1 MTVSEV
7 LNSIKL
13 PAYEY
18 FADPVELT
26 ESVFTHDRERFVREV
41 TRFAGLHSIYTAN
54 YQIYLGITKLDLVY
68 ILNEH
73 HDTKVVESGL
83 IATTR
88 KLISDSPIFQF
99 PRLYTELMFREI
111 YQLSP
116 PLALQRLHG
125 QEIRFNLLPGEERS
139 FTWCSFLNDR
149 LMMSPLNFLIPELVD
164 GKFAVA
170 ETLRQLETTRD
181 LLFHFNQA
189 TQKKIIQWQ
198 PFIIELTDLLQNWF
212 TLGLERY
219 QRLKELVRTSTMVL
233 FDLIETFY
241 KHLLKEKL
249 VFSQEKPTVLV
260 PEIASKQL
268 TVQATAGTSTIS
280 SVKAGYAASFFTENV
295 KAIFL
300 DQWQPGVALQKMIE
314 TYRKTKEFYC
324 YLPKELAVQLEQ
336 YSHGIDFHT
345 KQVQKVLVIKEWL
358 GGLAFPNV
366 IDARNRLISRYQEF
380 LVKYKSLP
388 PPLDLFQY
396 PVEKAQR
403 WDKFAPS
410 FLGDKLAAKREL
422 ERKQRQ
428 EKICG
433 ELLNTG

>member
-18 FADPVELT
+18 FADPVELKEET
-26 ESVFTHDRERFVREV
+26 YTHERDRLVRET

-54 YQIYLGITKLDLVY
+54 YQIYPGISKLDLIFV
-68 ILNEH
+68 LLEH
-73 HDTKVVESGL
+73 HDPKVIESGL

-88 KLISDSPIFQF
+88 KLLSDLAIFQF
-99 PRLYTELMFREI
+99 PRMYTEIMFRDI

-125 QEIRFNLLPGEERS
+125 TEIRFNLLPGEERS
-139 FTWCSFLNDR
+139 FTWCAFLNDR
-149 LMMSPLNFLIPELVD
+149 LLLSPLSYFIPELVE

-170 ETLRQLETTRD
+170 ETLRQLETARD
-181 LLFHFNQA
+181 LLLHFHLA
-189 TQKKIIQWQ
+189 TQKKIPQWQ
-198 PFIIELTDLLQNWF
+198 PFIAALTDLLQNWF
-212 TLGLERY
+212 KLGLERY
-219 QRLKELVRTSTMVL
+219 QRMKEMVRSVVL
-233 FDLIETFY
+233 ILFELIETFCN
-241 KHLLKEKL
+241 HLTKEKL
-249 VFSQEKPTVLV
+249 VFSQEKTNVL
-260 PEIASKQL
+260 PSETASKQL
-268 TVQATAGTSTIS
+268 AATPL
-280 SVKAGYAASFFTENV
+280 AGYVASFFTENV
-295 KAIFL
+295 KSIFL
-300 DQWQPGVALQKMIE
+300 DHWQSGLALQKMIE
-314 TYRKTKEFYC
+314 TYRKVKEFYV

-336 YSHGIDFHT
+336 YAHGIDFHT
-345 KQVQKVLVIKEWL
+345 KQVQKTLVVKEWL
-358 GGLAFPNV
+358 GGLAYPNV
-366 IDARNRLISRYQEF
+366 IDARNRLISKQQEF
-380 LVKYKSLP
+380 LAKYKSLP
-388 PPLDLFQY
+388 PQSDLFQY

-422 ERKQRQ
+422 ERKQWQ